1 MKNLLRL
8 GAVAGAT
15 LAAAAVLAAPA
26 SAAHQHRHV
35 GVVFVQ
41 TDDVDGNRVVAYDRD
56 PDGTLTLAASYRT
69 GGRGGSLDGAVVD
82 RTASEGALSYDRR
95 HGLLYA
101 VNAGSDTVTVFAV
114 RGDRLFR
121 VQVIG
126 SGGNFPVS
134 VTTHGG
140 LVYVLNALDGGSI
153 QGFRWEDGRLSR
165 VGSWHRNLGL
175 DPTGTPQF
183 THTPG
188 QVSFTPDGTQL
199 VVTTKAGGNAIEVFV
214 VGRFGAP
221 AVKPVINTK
230 AGSVP
235 FGVAFDRQHRLL
247 VAETGTNSV
256 VSYRIGHDGRL
267 RQIDAA
273 ATGQQATCW
282 VTTSRSRVYASN
294 AGSATLTGY
303 RSTGSGLTALGNT
316 STDPGTVDADATADG
331 RFVYVQTGAAG
342 RIDGFRIS
350 RDGALTAV
358 GSVLVPDAVGAE
370 GVVAL

>member
-1 MKNLLRL
+1 MKTLIRL

-35 GVVFVQ
+35 GAVFVQ
-41 TDDVDGNRVVAYDRD
+41 TDDVDGNKVVAYDRG
-56 PDGTLTLAASYRT
+56 PDGTLTLATSYRT
-69 GGRGGSLDGAVVD
+69 GGRGGSLEGAVVD
-82 RTASEGALSYDRR
+82 RTASQGALSFDQR

-101 VNAGSDTVTVFAV
+101 VNAGTDTVTVFAV

-121 VQVIG
+121 LQVIG

-134 VTTHGG
+134 VTTHGD

-153 QGFRWEDGRLSR
+153 QGFRWQGGRLSR
-165 VGSWHRNLGL
+165 VSSWHRNLGL

-188 QVSFTPDGTQL
+188 QVSFTPDGAQL
-199 VVTTKAGGNAIEVFV
+199 VVTTKAGSNAIEVFG
-214 VGRFGAP
+214 VGRFGGP
-221 AVKPVINTK
+221 ALQPVINNK

-235 FGVAFDRQHRLL
+235 FGVAFDRQGRLV

-256 VSYRIGHDGRL
+256 VSYRVGHDGRL
-267 RQIDAA
+267 RQLDTA

-282 VTTSRSRVYASN
+282 VSTSGSRVYASN
-294 AGSATLTGY
+294 AGSATVSGY
-303 RSTGSGLTALGNT
+303 RSTRAGLAALGNT
-316 STDPGTVDADATADG
+316 STNAGTVDADATADG
-331 RFVYVQTGAAG
+331 HFLYVQTGAAG
-342 RIDGFRIS
+342 GIDGFRIA

-358 GSVLVPDAVGAE
+358 GSVVVPDAVGAE
-370 GVVAL
+370 GIVAI